1 MLSKTNIRIYKHK
14 INDSGFFDN
23 FWQNIFNSF
32 RGKYLILILASIAF
46 TLLLVLSNWDKTIQ
60 DFFQAENPFGVL
72 PPIILLHGNYWHL
85 LIGFVIFYFGQSV
98 RDARMIMLGF
108 ATIQAILS
116 SFLVVSILKILS
128 GRAAPLR
135 PGGKS
140 LYFLL
145 RTDNPADFNFAF
157 WENMTETLRLFWPS
171 GHTAAVTAFVA
182 AICAFYNEKIWIFV
196 IGYIIVIITGLS
208 MIDGDYHWTS

>member
-1 MLSKTNIRIYKHK
+1 
-14 INDSGFFDN
+14 
-23 FWQNIFNSF
+23 
-32 RGKYLILILASIAF
+32 
-46 TLLLVLSNWDKTIQ
+46 
-60 DFFQAENPFGVL
+60 
-72 PPIILLHGNYWHL
+72 
-85 LIGFVIFYFGQSV
+85 
-98 RDARMIMLGF
+98 MIMLGF

-208 MIDGDYHWTS
+208 MIDGDYHWTSDVIAGALIGQAIGWCIGKYFNNKQQEIDIIKNT